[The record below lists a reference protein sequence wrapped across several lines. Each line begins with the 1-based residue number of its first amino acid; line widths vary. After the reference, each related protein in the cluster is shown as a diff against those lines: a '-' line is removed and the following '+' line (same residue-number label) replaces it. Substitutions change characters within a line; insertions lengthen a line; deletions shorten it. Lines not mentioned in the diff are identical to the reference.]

1 MTTDTDKLVEMAL
14 ADAVRMLT
22 MEEMRFAWGAGPLDL
37 GIDHQIR
44 QAIKAFCRINAGR
57 TIPPSGVIG
66 GV

>member
-44 QAIKAFCRINAGR
+44 QAIKAFCRINAGKR
-57 TIPPSGVIG
+57 IPADGEVRG
-66 GV
+66 